1 MVKGKF
7 VFKPEDRWRNVSDVA
22 KDLISRLL
30 VVEPAKRL
38 TVQQVRDHPWCAEA
52 VKKCA
57 ANLPQIKPKSK
68 PAEQGKSSGASVG
81 GFNVPASLA
90 SSIPSWARLPRGPLS
105 GASGGPKKGP
115 PKKGGGGGGKEEKIP
130 AKQQIKID
138 NVMRIMNGAT
148 AVLATTVSIAWSS

>member
-68 PAEQGKSSGASVG
+68 QETK
-81 GFNVPASLA
+81 
-90 SSIPSWARLPRGPLS
+90 
-105 GASGGPKKGP
+105 
-115 PKKGGGGGGKEEKIP
+115 
-130 AKQQIKID
+130 
-138 NVMRIMNGAT
+138 MM
-148 AVLATTVSIAWSS
+148 